1 MLEIING
8 TKKYATKVI
17 FENLNLK
24 FLPGKIY
31 GLVGENGSGKTV
43 IMKCLCGYTSLTS
56 GGVYQIYR
64 ECRNYYRESKVYG
77 RFYTYGKS

>member
-8 TKKYATKVI
+8 TKKYGTKLI

-31 GLVGENGSGKTV
+31 GLVGEN
-43 IMKCLCGYTSLTS
+43 
-56 GGVYQIYR
+56 
-64 ECRNYYRESKVYG
+64 
-77 RFYTYGKS
+77 

>member
-8 TKKYATKVI
+8 TKKYGTKVI

-31 GLVGENGSGKTV
+31 GLVGENGA
-43 IMKCLCGYTSLTS
+43 
-56 GGVYQIYR
+56 
-64 ECRNYYRESKVYG
+64 
-77 RFYTYGKS
+77 GKSTLMKIIFMWIYVTNEWWCISK

>member
-8 TKKYATKVI
+8 TKKYGTKVI

-56 GGVYQIYR
+56 GSVYQ
-64 ECRNYYRESKVYG
+64 YYMKL
-77 RFYTYGKS
+77 